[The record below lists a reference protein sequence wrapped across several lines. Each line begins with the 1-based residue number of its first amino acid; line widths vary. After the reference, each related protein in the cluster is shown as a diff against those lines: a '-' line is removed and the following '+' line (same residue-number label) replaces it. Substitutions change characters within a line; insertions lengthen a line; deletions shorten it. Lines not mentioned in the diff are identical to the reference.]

1 MEDGDHMETGENAL
15 SLAEE
20 VYKREHENV
29 TLQNLVME
37 GNIAKDRQRSI
48 ESVTPK
54 AVVKIFGHQKSARKI
69 EKSVKR
75 ATLRKTARKHANC
88 VPQKAFVSII
98 NDL

>member
-20 VYKREHENV
+20 VYKLEPENV
-29 TLQNLVME
+29 TLRNLVME
-37 GNIAKDRQRSI
+37 GNIAKDRQHSK

-54 AVVKIFGHQKSARKI
+54 VVVKIFGHQKSARKI
-69 EKSVKR
+69 ERNVKR
-75 ATLRKTARKHANC
+75 VTLRKTARKHANY
-88 VPQKAFVSII
+88 VTQKAFVSIT